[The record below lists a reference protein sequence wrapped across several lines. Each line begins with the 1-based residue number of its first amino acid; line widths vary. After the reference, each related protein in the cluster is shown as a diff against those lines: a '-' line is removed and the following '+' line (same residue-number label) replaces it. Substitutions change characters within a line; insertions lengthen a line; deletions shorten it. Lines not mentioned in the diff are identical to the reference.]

1 MNIISSLLAG
11 SSHARIITFQAWRF
25 AMRRA
30 CFIFLVVF
38 GIQASSFGQAA
49 SSDSQT
55 LQALLTE
62 VRDLRQELR
71 ISLARTQ
78 KAQFLPFRFLAQQA
92 AVTRASERLN
102 ETRSKLADA
111 QTHQKDVRNNL
122 KRFEDALI
130 DEQNPAKQKELRDRI
145 NVSKAE
151 LEDATYV
158 EQCQATE
165 IEAEQQLRPEQDKLN
180 ALETQLDELVKLDN
194 PGEQSGRVPH

>member
-1 MNIISSLLAG
+1 
-11 SSHARIITFQAWRF
+11 
-25 AMRRA
+25 
-30 CFIFLVVF
+30 
-38 GIQASSFGQAA
+38 
-49 SSDSQT
+49 
-55 LQALLTE
+55 
-62 VRDLRQELR
+62 VRELRQELR

-78 KAQFLPFRFLAQQA
+78 RAQILPSRLLAQQA

-102 ETRSKLADA
+102 EARSKLADA
-111 QTHQKDVRNNL
+111 QTHQTDVRNNL

-158 EQCQATE
+158 EQCQTAE

-180 ALETQLDELVKLDN
+180 ALETQLDELVKLAIPASN
-194 PGEQSGRVPH
+194 PVASRIDLHTYLGRDATPDSCRIATTRFDPGPKVGPISR

>member
-1 MNIISSLLAG
+1 
-11 SSHARIITFQAWRF
+11 
-25 AMRRA
+25 MRRA

-78 KAQFLPFRFLAQQA
+78 RAQILPSRLLAQQA

-102 ETRSKLADA
+102 EARSKLADA

>member
-1 MNIISSLLAG
+1 
-11 SSHARIITFQAWRF
+11 
-25 AMRRA
+25 MRRA
-30 CFIFLVVF
+30 CFMFLLVI

-62 VRDLRQELR
+62 VRELRQELR

-78 KAQFLPFRFLAQQA
+78 RAQILPSRLLAQQA

-102 ETRSKLADA
+102 EARSKLADA

-122 KRFEDALI
+122 KRIEDALI
-130 DEQNPAKQKELRDRI
+130 DEQNPVKQKELRDRI

-158 EQCQATE
+158 EQCQTTE
-165 IEAEQQLRPEQDKLN
+165 IDAEQQLRPEQDKLN
-180 ALETQLDELVKLDN
+180 ALETQLDELLKLDN